1 MGKRPLFRMTFRKK
15 LIAIFLPLLLIP
27 LMIVSLILY
36 EKSKGIIQNNVS
48 MYTQEYL
55 NQLSNN
61 IEYKIN
67 EVIKISAQLTVN
79 TQLNNGLVKYHDS
92 SADQKTKITEDI
104 NNIFSNT
111 LSVYGDVNGIYVF
124 DNHNN
129 EFYAKKRYIGSSD
142 VQSEQWYQKAIS
154 NNGKYILFIKEG
166 SKKTIGVA
174 RSVINIYTKQ
184 SIGVI
189 LVDLPY
195 TLLDKSIKSNRY
207 LNDKKGVIYILD
219 TEDEFIYAS
228 EEDRAISLNFRD
240 ELKHNQDGYIVQP
253 MDGGNKFIVY
263 HSSET
268 LNWSFVYIC
277 DMKELMKDMSSIQ
290 TTIFSICCVL
300 IVISVVLAVTLST
313 YLLKPLNEMIVA
325 MKKVEK
331 GDYSVRI
338 KPKTK
343 DEIKYLMLSFNNM
356 TDHIEKLIQSE
367 YSAKLSQKEAQLDML
382 QQQINPH
389 FLYNTFESLRGLAIS
404 EGNKEIANMVK
415 ALSNFMRYNLYRGKS
430 ITTVEEELNHIK
442 NYIIIQNYRYDDKVE
457 LIIDM
462 NEEIRKLSV
471 PKFTLQPLVEN
482 AILHGI
488 IAKKEKGIIYLSG
501 IRYENYVALLVR
513 DNGVGMTAELV
524 NEMNWNLQNHLEVKR
539 NDQMNIGT
547 FNVNERLKLNY
558 GNRYG
563 LVYSSIEGVETTVE
577 VRIPL
582 SSLS

>member
-1 MGKRPLFRMTFRKK
+1 MGKKLLYRMTFRKK
-15 LIAIFLPLLLIP
+15 LIAIFLPLVLIP
-27 LMIVSLILY
+27 LMIVSLRIY

-48 MYTQEYL
+48 TYTQEYL

-92 SADQKTKITEDI
+92 SADQKTKIMEDI

-124 DNHNN
+124 DNYNN
-129 EFYAKKRYIGSSD
+129 EFYAKKRYIGNSD
-142 VQSEQWYQKAIS
+142 IRSEEWYQKAIS
-154 NNGKYILFIKEG
+154 NNGKYILFIKDG

-174 RSVINIYTKQ
+174 RSIINIYTKQ

-207 LNDKKGVIYILD
+207 LSDKNGVIYILD
-219 TEDEFIYAS
+219 QEDEFIYTS
-228 EEDRAISLNFRD
+228 EDDRVLTLDFKD
-240 ELKHNQDGYIVQP
+240 GLKHNKDGYVVQR
-253 MDGGNKFIVY
+253 MDGNNKFIVY
-263 HSSET
+263 HTSEA
-268 LNWSFVYIC
+268 LNWRFVYIC
-277 DMKELMKDMSSIQ
+277 DMKELMKDMNSIR

-300 IVISVVLAVTLST
+300 GIISIALAVTLST
-313 YLLKPLNEMIVA
+313 YLLKPFNEIIQA

-338 KPKTK
+338 QPKTN

-389 FLYNTFESLRGLAIS
+389 FLYNTFESLRGLAIT

-442 NYIIIQNYRYDDKVE
+442 NYIIIQNYRYDDKVA
-457 LIIDM
+457 LVIDI
-462 NEEIRKLSV
+462 NEEIRRLPI

-488 IAKKEKGIIYLSG
+488 IAKKEKGLIHISS
-501 IRYENYVALLVR
+501 IRYENYATIIVH
-513 DNGVGMTAELV
+513 DNGVGMKAESV
-524 NEMNWNLQNHLEVKR
+524 NELNWNLQNHLEVKR
-539 NDQMNIGT
+539 DEQTNIGT
-547 FNVNERLKLNY
+547 FNVNERLKLNF
-558 GNRYG
+558 GKDFG
-563 LVYSSIEGVETTVE
+563 LAYTSTEGVETTVE
-577 VRIPL
+577 VRLPL
-582 SSLS
+582 LSFT